1 VLPTNAAVE
10 TVALADEALGFL
22 NKRTKFWMT
31 QQKPVPP
38 PSELGLKLLRTST
51 FCGKSKDNTSKDGPD
66 ERPFSASDTRDN
78 NRTQRRR
85 QPGNT
90 RRSPEGQIHNYAFER
105 TTRHSPIGQSEQ
117 PLNTNIV
124 EPIVKVETL
133 NDSGNDNVNVKKT
146 RESKNKGGRN
156 DNDDISILP
165 GKSTLLP

>member
-1 VLPTNAAVE
+1 
-10 TVALADEALGFL
+10 
-22 NKRTKFWMT
+22 MT

-51 FCGKSKDNTSKDGPD
+51 FCGKSKDNTGKDGPD

-85 QPGNT
+85 QPGNA
-90 RRSPEGQIHNYAFER
+90 RRSPDGQIHNDAFES
-105 TTRHSPIGQSEQ
+105 TTIHSPIGQSEQ

-124 EPIVKVETL
+124 EPIVDVETL
-133 NDSGNDNVNVKKT
+133 NDSVNVKKT
-146 RESKNKGGRN
+146 RESKNKREMN

-165 GKSTLLP
+165 GKRTLLP